1 MRGEKGQDK
10 NGAVDKS
17 DGTAQN
23 AEMSSAAL
31 AEWIKNWPIVLAS
44 FIGIGL
50 CLSPLPY
57 YAVIILGPEFGK
69 EFGWDRVTIQTGLLF
84 MTAGVLMGA
93 PIAGSLTDQFGTRR
107 VLLPAI
113 IALGILTASFGF
125 MNANPIIYY
134 AIFYLTAILGA
145 GTLPLTWSK
154 AIVNNFDKTRGLA
167 LGIALTGTGVYG
179 FLAPPFIQDIAHTI
193 NWRAAYFCVGALPI
207 LLSFPLA
214 FFIFKDRREAAA
226 LDKMSHNKRFN
237 IRALVLPIVLII
249 AVFVVIV
256 SLLQAVGVIITA
268 LFMLLILFGLIFYEL
283 RKEKTNDTIDLPGL
297 TLNQAVRG
305 YHFWVIII
313 AFMVLGACISGIIA
327 NLKFILLDK
336 GYSSELAASRVAGL
350 GLIGLSVIFG
360 RLIGGYIVDHVWAP
374 LVAFIFMSVP
384 ALGCYFLMQD
394 LPQSYNSVA
403 IILIGIAAGVE
414 FDLMAFLVSRYLGM
428 RAYGRIY
435 SFVYAAFGLGSGTAP
450 AIFNAI
456 KGDAINY
463 NSVLI
468 YTMWGCLF
476 GATILLSLGKYR
488 DFTTKT

>member
-1 MRGEKGQDK
+1 MLGEEGQDK

-23 AEMSSAAL
+23 AEMSSKAL
-31 AEWIKNWPIVLAS
+31 TEWIKNWPIVLAS

-125 MNANPIIYY
+125 MNANPIVYY

-193 NWRAAYFCVGALPI
+193 NWRAAYCPSKWTSATCSLPAVT
-207 LLSFPLA
+207 LFTRPSSSSSRSATRCQTSSFVA
-214 FFIFKDRREAAA
+214 VMAA
-226 LDKMSHNKRFN
+226 SR
-237 IRALVLPIVLII
+237 
-249 AVFVVIV
+249 
-256 SLLQAVGVIITA
+256 S
-268 LFMLLILFGLIFYEL
+268 
-283 RKEKTNDTIDLPGL
+283 DLPPIGNPL
-297 TLNQAVRG
+297 TLN
-305 YHFWVIII
+305 
-313 AFMVLGACISGIIA
+313 C
-327 NLKFILLDK
+327 N
-336 GYSSELAASRVAGL
+336 
-350 GLIGLSVIFG
+350 GLS
-360 RLIGGYIVDHVWAP
+360 GGKIDFLYCCSPYQP
-374 LVAFIFMSVP
+374 LT
-384 ALGCYFLMQD
+384 
-394 LPQSYNSVA
+394 
-403 IILIGIAAGVE
+403 
-414 FDLMAFLVSRYLGM
+414 FDV
-428 RAYGRIY
+428 
-435 SFVYAAFGLGSGTAP
+435 
-450 AIFNAI
+450 
-456 KGDAINY
+456 K
-463 NSVLI
+463 
-468 YTMWGCLF
+468 
-476 GATILLSLGKYR
+476 LSLTGNCECKE
-488 DFTTKT
+488 